1 MCVGSSH
8 AGVSGSGST
17 GRAFTVISASDS
29 RSRAAAVTTLYFELV
44 GEPSNRSDAVVG
56 KQIVICLDGTNNK
69 VKGADNTNVLRTYQ
83 MLLHGNPDKLVS
95 FYQPGVGTFS
105 APGAWTVTGR
115 KVTKL
120 LGLAFGVGLRQNLGN
135 AYAFLMD
142 HYEDGDEIFVFGFSR
157 GAYTA
162 RALTG
167 MLAAF
172 GLFRPG
178 AENLIPYAI
187 EAMSR
192 GDADT
197 APRPGVASAPAGD
210 SDPVTPEQARPL
222 PADAATGQE
231 RPSEKDWRLLFEFSD
246 TFARR
251 GGNGAIV
258 VPVKFLGLWDTVE
271 AAGTLRRQIQWPYT
285 RHLPHVEVVRHAI
298 SIDEWR
304 RPFAGY
310 PVLELDPVAGVS
322 PQDLEQVWFSGVH
335 SDVGGMFAD
344 GARLSDVP
352 LKWMAQAAAAAGLL
366 LDPAAF
372 AAAQQQVTT
381 ECATGA
387 IHTNSP
393 IWLLAGGRRLRKLPE
408 TGAVVHASVAT
419 RLQAHPDYRRRL
431 PPAGQYTIID
441 DHWLD
446 SILP

>member
-1 MCVGSSH
+1 M
-8 AGVSGSGST
+8 
-17 GRAFTVISASDS
+17 
-29 RSRAAAVTTLYFELV
+29 
-44 GEPSNRSDAVVG
+44 G

-69 VKGADNTNVLRTYQ
+69 VRGADNTNVLRTYQ
-83 MLLHGNPDKLVS
+83 MLQHGNPDQLVS
-95 FYQPGVGTFS
+95 LYQPGVGTFS

-115 KVTKL
+115 KVTKI

-142 HYEDGDEIFVFGFSR
+142 QYEDGDEIFVFGFSR

-172 GLFRPG
+172 GLFRLG

-197 APRPGVASAPAGD
+197 APRPGLTSAPAGD
-210 SDPVTPEQARPL
+210 GDLVTAAEARPVTAS
-222 PADAATGQE
+222 AAAGQE
-231 RPSEKDWRLLFEFSD
+231 KPSEKDWRLLFEFSD

-271 AAGTLRRQIQWPYT
+271 AAGTLRRQIQWPDT
-285 RHLPHVEVVRHAI
+285 RHLPHVGMVRHAI

-304 RPFAGY
+304 RPFASY
-310 PVLELDPVAGVS
+310 PVLELDPVAGL
-322 PQDLEQVWFSGVH
+322 PAQDLEQVWFAGVH
-335 SDVGGMFAD
+335 SDVGGMFAE

-352 LKWMAQAAAAAGLL
+352 LKWMAQAAASAGLL

-372 AAAQQQVTT
+372 DVAQQQVTAD
-381 ECATGA
+381 CATGA
-387 IHTNSP
+387 IHSNSP
-393 IWLLAGGRRLRKLPE
+393 IWFLAGGRRLRKVPE
-408 TGAVVHASVAT
+408 TGAVVHASVAV
-419 RLQAHPDYRRRL
+419 RLEVDPDYARRL
-431 PPAGQYTIID
+431 PRAGQYTLTR
-441 DHWLD
+441 DHWLGTK
-446 SILP
+446 LP

>member
-1 MCVGSSH
+1 M
-8 AGVSGSGST
+8 
-17 GRAFTVISASDS
+17 
-29 RSRAAAVTTLYFELV
+29 
-44 GEPSNRSDAVVG
+44 
-56 KQIVICLDGTNNK
+56 ICLDGTNNK

-83 MLLHGNPDKLVS
+83 MLQHGNPDKLVS

-115 KVTKL
+115 KVTKI

-142 HYEDGDEIFVFGFSR
+142 QYEDGDEIFVFGFSR

-197 APRPGVASAPAGD
+197 APRPGPASAPAGD
-210 SDPVTPEQARPL
+210 GDPLTAAQARPVT
-222 PADAATGQE
+222 AGAAAGQE
-231 RPSEKDWRLLFEFSD
+231 KPSEKDWRLLFEFSD

-258 VPVKFLGLWDTVE
+258 VPVTFLGLWDTVE

-304 RPFAGY
+304 RPFASY
-310 PVLELDPVAGVS
+310 PVLELDPVAGLP
-322 PQDLEQVWFSGVH
+322 PQDLEQVWFLGCTPTSVEC
-335 SDVGGMFAD
+335 S
-344 GARLSDVP
+344 P
-352 LKWMAQAAAAAGLL
+352 
-366 LDPAAF
+366 
-372 AAAQQQVTT
+372 T
-381 ECATGA
+381 EPG
-387 IHTNSP
+387 SP
-393 IWLLAGGRRLRKLPE
+393 TFR
-408 TGAVVHASVAT
+408 
-419 RLQAHPDYRRRL
+419 
-431 PPAGQYTIID
+431 
-441 DHWLD
+441 
-446 SILP
+446 

>member
-1 MCVGSSH
+1 M
-8 AGVSGSGST
+8 
-17 GRAFTVISASDS
+17 
-29 RSRAAAVTTLYFELV
+29 
-44 GEPSNRSDAVVG
+44 G

-83 MLLHGNPDKLVS
+83 MLQHGRPDKQVS

-115 KVTKL
+115 KITKI

-142 HYEDGDEIFVFGFSR
+142 QYEDGDEIFVFGFSR

-197 APRPGVASAPAGD
+197 APRPGPVSAAAGD
-210 SDPVTPEQARPL
+210 GDHVTPTQARPVS
-222 PADAATGQE
+222 AAALSGQE
-231 RPSEKDWRLLFEFSD
+231 TPSEKDWRLLFEFSD

-298 SIDEWR
+298 SLDEWR
-304 RPFAGY
+304 RPFASY
-310 PVLELDPVAGVS
+310 PVLTLDPVVGEQ
-322 PQDLEQVWFSGVH
+322 PQDLQQVWFSGVH
-335 SDVGGMFAD
+335 SDVGGMFAQ
-344 GARLSDVP
+344 GARLSDIP
-352 LKWMAQAAAAAGLL
+352 LKWMAQAAAAAGLQ
-366 LDPAAF
+366 LDPATF
-372 AAAQQQVTT
+372 DLAQRQVTL
-381 ECATGA
+381 ECATGP

-393 IWLLAGGRRLRKLPE
+393 IWLLAGGRRLRKVPQE
-408 TGAVVHASVAT
+408 GAVVHASIAD
-419 RLQAHPDYRRRL
+419 RLQAHPDYARRL
-431 PPAGQYTIID
+431 PPPDRYTITD
-441 DHWLD
+441 QAWLN
-446 SILP
+446 SIETQ